1 MAKIDL
7 LNQEI
12 GELKNELRSMKKG
25 DVQLGMVADNA
36 GADSYGLVK

>member
-12 GELKNELRSMKKG
+12 GELKNELRSMKKEMSNWVWLPTMP
-25 DVQLGMVADNA
+25 VQTHTDW
-36 GADSYGLVK
+36 